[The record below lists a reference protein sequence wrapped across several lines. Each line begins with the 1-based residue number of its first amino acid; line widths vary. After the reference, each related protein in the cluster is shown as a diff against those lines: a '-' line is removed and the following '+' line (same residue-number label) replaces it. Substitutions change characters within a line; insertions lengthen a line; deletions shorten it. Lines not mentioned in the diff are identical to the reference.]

1 MEEIRYSTTFKLYDV
16 SMNLDVMRRVIAEFG
31 EEKAIKK
38 SIVSRLM
45 DSESAKGLSD
55 KDIDALVSIE
65 NFNAVEKETY
75 DVSGTTTKEV
85 SFRVEA
91 YNYDDAVSEAE
102 TFMSNVYDT
111 SEYDSC
117 DDYDDCVNDVSL
129 AS

>member
-1 MEEIRYSTTFKLYDV
+1 MKRYSTTFKLNDV
-16 SMNLDVMRRVIAEFG
+16 SMNLDVFKRVIAEFG

-38 SIVSRLM
+38 SIVCRLM
-45 DSESAKGLSD
+45 DSESVNGLSD

-65 NFNAVEKETY
+65 NFKELNKETY

-91 YNYDDAVSEAE
+91 YDYDDAMSEAE
-102 TFMSNVYDT
+102 TFMSNAYDT

-117 DDYDDCVNDVSL
+117 DDYENCVNDVSL

>member
-1 MEEIRYSTTFKLYDV
+1 MEEIRYSTTFKLNDV

-91 YNYDDAVSEAE
+91 YDYDDAMSEAE
-102 TFMSNVYDT
+102 TFMSNAYDT

-117 DDYDDCVNDVSL
+117 DDYENCVNDVSL

>member
-1 MEEIRYSTTFKLYDV
+1 MEEIRYSTTFKLNDV

-75 DVSGTTTKEV
+75 DICGTTTKEV

-117 DDYDDCVNDVSL
+117 DDYDDCVDDVSL

>member
-1 MEEIRYSTTFKLYDV
+1 MEEIRYSTTFKLNDV
-16 SMNLDVMRRVIAEFG
+16 SMNLDVMRKVIAEFG

-75 DVSGTTTKEV
+75 DICGTTTNEV

-91 YNYDDAVSEAE
+91 YDYDDAVSEAE

-111 SEYDSC
+111 SEYDSFDGWENC
-117 DDYDDCVNDVSL
+117 INDVSL

>member
-1 MEEIRYSTTFKLYDV
+1 MEEIRYSTTFKLNDV

-65 NFNAVEKETY
+65 NFKELNKEIY

>member
-1 MEEIRYSTTFKLYDV
+1 MKKYSTTFKLNNV

-38 SIVSRLM
+38 SIVCRLM
-45 DSESAKGLSD
+45 DSESVKDLSD

-91 YNYDDAVSEAE
+91 YDYDDAMSEAE
-102 TFMSNVYDT
+102 TFMSNAYDT

-117 DDYDDCVNDVSL
+117 DDYENCVNDVSL

>member
-1 MEEIRYSTTFKLYDV
+1 MKRYSTTFKLNDV
-16 SMNLDVMRRVIAEFG
+16 SMNLDVMERVIAEFG

-38 SIVSRLM
+38 SIVCRLM
-45 DSESAKGLSD
+45 DSESIKGLSD

-91 YNYDDAVSEAE
+91 YDYDDAMSEAE
-102 TFMSNVYDT
+102 TFMSNAYDT

-117 DDYDDCVNDVSL
+117 DDYENCVNDVSL

>member
-1 MEEIRYSTTFKLYDV
+1 MEEIRYSTTFKLNDV

-75 DVSGTTTKEV
+75 DICGTTTKEV

>member
-1 MEEIRYSTTFKLYDV
+1 MKKYSTTFKLNDV
-16 SMNLDVMRRVIAEFG
+16 SMNLDVMERVIAEFG
-31 EEKAIKK
+31 EEKAIKNA
-38 SIVSRLM
+38 IVCRLM
-45 DSESAKGLSD
+45 DSESVKDLSD

-85 SFRVEA
+85 TFRVEA
-91 YNYDDAVSEAE
+91 YDYDDAMSEAE
-102 TFMSNVYDT
+102 TFMSMTYDT

-117 DDYDDCVNDVSL
+117 DDYENCVNDVSL

>member
-1 MEEIRYSTTFKLYDV
+1 
-16 SMNLDVMRRVIAEFG
+16 MNLDVMRRVIAEFG

-75 DVSGTTTKEV
+75 DICGTTTKEV

>member
-1 MEEIRYSTTFKLYDV
+1 MKRYSTTFKLNDV
-16 SMNLDVMRRVIAEFG
+16 SMNLDVFKGTIAEFG

-38 SIVSRLM
+38 SIVCRLM
-45 DSESAKGLSD
+45 DSESVNGLSD

-65 NFNAVEKETY
+65 NFKELNKEIY
-75 DVSGTTTKEV
+75 DVSGTTTNEV

-91 YNYDDAVSEAE
+91 YDDDDAMSEAE
-102 TFMSNVYDT
+102 TFMSNAYDD

-117 DDYDDCVNDVSL
+117 DTNEKWVDDVSL